1 MTIGHFSIDLN
12 LGSIIIL
19 YVNDYWSLFSGG
31 FMKKFAHFIVK
42 FYKQILIVSILLLI
56 PSAIGAVST
65 KINYDI
71 LTYLP
76 SDLDSMI
83 GEQYLEK
90 DFNLA
95 SSAMITVENMPTS
108 NLLDL
113 KERISEVDGV
123 SEVFWL
129 SDVLDVSVAYDVL
142 PDDIYN
148 FMFNSDKDATMM
160 IVRFNDTAASTS
172 TMNAIAKIKVICAG
186 EAYIGGMSIIL
197 QDTKALVDEEL
208 PIYILIAVAACIV
221 VLWLGLKSN
230 ILPFLFMV
238 GLIFPIVYNFGTNI
252 IFGQISYITE
262 ALATVL
268 QLGVT
273 MDYSIFLVN
282 RWREERKLVDND
294 FDAMENA
301 IVNTGVSI
309 SASSLTTVAGFLA
322 LCFMRLTLGKDIGL
336 VMAKGVVLG
345 VLSTI
350 TILPSLILMFRNKI
364 WKWEHKPL
372 IPKLEKTSYFVT
384 KHYKGVMVTFVLVFA
399 IFALAYPK
407 VEQYYTLTDSLPSD
421 MTGKIGNSKLKE
433 DFNMNS
439 SYFIIINDSLKD
451 EDIKQMCKEIEGLDH
466 ITSCLAV
473 EKFVGGAIP
482 SSILPDVLTDT
493 FVANGHEMIM
503 VNSNLNAGTD
513 EINEQIETLTS
524 IVKNYDSSAVVTG
537 EAPMTKDLIEIANV
551 DFNNVN
557 WISIAFVFVIIL
569 ISFKSLSLPI
579 LLVAAIEAAI
589 IMNMATAY
597 FTGTT
602 LPFIASI
609 VIGTIQLGATVD
621 YAILMTTR
629 FKEELNNGHDKF
641 ETAKISVYN
650 SSQSILTSGLTFFGA
665 TVGVSLISKME
676 LLQSI
681 CLLIARGALY
691 SMVVI
696 IFVLPC
702 FLIIFEGIISHTT
715 LGWPKKEKINE

>member
-1 MTIGHFSIDLN
+1 
-12 LGSIIIL
+12 
-19 YVNDYWSLFSGG
+19 
-31 FMKKFAHFIVK
+31 MKKFAHFVVK
-42 FYKQILIVSILLLI
+42 FRKLILVLSILLLI

-76 SDLDSMI
+76 SELDSMV

-95 SSAMITVENMPTS
+95 SSAMVTVENMPTAQ
-108 NLLDL
+108 LLDL
-113 KERISEVDGV
+113 KERIAEVDGV
-123 SEVFWL
+123 SEAFWL
-129 SDVLDVSVAYDVL
+129 SDVLDVTVSKDML
-142 PDDIYN
+142 PDEIYD

-160 IVRFNDTAASTS
+160 IVRFSDTAASQS
-172 TMNAIAKIKVICAG
+172 TMNAIAKIKKICSE

-197 QDTKALVDEEL
+197 QDTKALVDQEL
-208 PIYILIAVAACIV
+208 PIYILIAVGACIV

-230 ILPFLFMV
+230 ILPFIFMV
-238 GLIFPIVYNFGTNI
+238 GLVFPILYNFGTNI

-282 RWREERKLVDND
+282 RWREERKQVDND

-350 TILPSLILMFRNKI
+350 TVLPALILVFRNKI

-372 IPKLEKTSYFVT
+372 IPKLKRASEFVT
-384 KHYKGVMVTFVLVFA
+384 KHYKTIPVVFLCVLA
-399 IFALAYPK
+399 IFGLAYPR
-407 VEQYYTLTDSLPSD
+407 VEQYYTLTDSLPD
-421 MTGKIGNSKLKE
+421 TMTGIVGNEKLKE
-433 DFNMNS
+433 DFNMTS
-439 SYFIIINDSLKD
+439 SYFVIVKDDLLD
-451 EDIKQMCKEIEGLDH
+451 EDVKQMCKEIQKLDN
-466 ITSCLAV
+466 ITSCLSV
-473 EKFVGGAIP
+473 EEFVGAAIP
-482 SSILPDVLTDT
+482 SSVMPEMVNDT
-493 FVANGHEMIM
+493 FISNGHELIM
-503 VNSNLNAGTD
+503 VNSSLKAGTD
-513 EINEQIETLTS
+513 EINDQIDQLTQ
-524 IVKNYDSSAVVTG
+524 IVKSYDSTGVVTG

-551 DFNNVN
+551 DFNMVN
-557 WISIAFVFVIIL
+557 WISILFVFVIIA
-569 ISFKSLSLPI
+569 ISFKSIFLPI
-579 LLVAAIEAAI
+579 LLVASIESAI
-589 IMNMATAY
+589 IINMAIPY

-629 FKEELNNGHDKF
+629 FKEELANGNNKF
-641 ETAKISVYN
+641 EAAKIAVYQC
-650 SSQSILTSGLTFFGA
+650 SQSILTSGLTFFGA
-665 TVGVSLISKME
+665 TVGVSLISQME

-681 CLLIARGALY
+681 CLLIARGAII
-691 SMVVI
+691 SMIVI

-702 FLIIFEGIISHTT
+702 FLILFESLIRHTT
-715 LGWPKKEKINE
+715 LGWPKPQKEGE

>member
-1 MTIGHFSIDLN
+1 
-12 LGSIIIL
+12 
-19 YVNDYWSLFSGG
+19 
-31 FMKKFAHFIVK
+31 MKKFAHFVVK
-42 FYKQILIVSILLLI
+42 FHKMILILSIVLLI

-76 SDLDSMI
+76 SELDSMV

-95 SSAMITVENMPTS
+95 SSAMVTVENMPTAQ
-108 NLLDL
+108 LLDL
-113 KERISEVDGV
+113 KERISNVEGV
-123 SEVFWL
+123 SEAFWL
-129 SDVLDVSVAYDVL
+129 SDVLDVTVSKNML
-142 PDDIYN
+142 PDEIYN
-148 FMFNSDKDATMM
+148 FMFSSEKNATMI
-160 IVRFNDTAASTS
+160 IVRFSDTAASQS
-172 TMNAIAKIKVICAG
+172 TMNAIAKIKKICAN

-208 PIYILIAVAACIV
+208 PIYIVIAVAACIV

-230 ILPFLFMV
+230 ILPFLFMI
-238 GLIFPIVYNFGTNI
+238 GLVFPILYNFGSNI

-350 TILPSLILMFRNKI
+350 TILPALILVFRDKI

-372 IPKLEKTSYFVT
+372 IPKLKGASEFVT
-384 KHYKGVMVTFVLVFA
+384 KHHKAVPIVFLCILA
-399 IFALAYPK
+399 IFGLAYPK
-407 VEQYYTLTDSLPSD
+407 VEQYYTLTDSLPD
-421 MTGKIGNSKLKE
+421 TMTGKIGNEKLKE
-433 DFNMNS
+433 DFNMTS
-439 SYFIIINDSLKD
+439 SYFVIIQDDLLD
-451 EDIKQMCKEIEGLDH
+451 DDVKQMSKEIESLDN
-466 ITSCLAV
+466 ITSCLSV
-473 EKFVGGAIP
+473 EQFVGAAIP
-482 SSILPDVLTDT
+482 STILPEMVNDT
-493 FVANGHEMIM
+493 FISNGHELIM
-503 VNSNLNAGTD
+503 VNSKLKAGTD
-513 EINEQIETLTS
+513 EINEQIEELTQ
-524 IVKNYDSSAVVTG
+524 IVHKYDSTGVVTG

-557 WISIAFVFVIIL
+557 WISILFVFAIIA
-569 ISFKSLSLPI
+569 ISFKSLFLPV
-579 LLVAAIEAAI
+579 LLVAAIESAI
-589 IMNMATAY
+589 VINMAIPY

-629 FKEELNNGHDKF
+629 FKEELENGNDKI
-641 ETAKISVYN
+641 EAAKISVYQC
-650 SSQSILTSGLTFFGA
+650 SQSILTSGLTFFGA
-665 TVGVSLISKME
+665 TVGVSLISQME

-681 CLLIARGALY
+681 CLLIARGAII
-691 SMVVI
+691 SMIVI

-702 FLIIFEGIISHTT
+702 FLILFEPLIRHTT
-715 LGWPKKEKINE
+715 IGWPKPQTQKEGE

>member
-1 MTIGHFSIDLN
+1 
-12 LGSIIIL
+12 
-19 YVNDYWSLFSGG
+19 
-31 FMKKFAHFIVK
+31 MKKFAHFVVK
-42 FYKQILIVSILLLI
+42 FHKMILILSVILLI
-56 PSAIGAVST
+56 PSAIGAVAT
-65 KINYDI
+65 RINYDI

-76 SDLDSMI
+76 SELDSMV

-95 SSAMITVENMPTS
+95 SSAMVTVENMPTAQ
-108 NLLDL
+108 LLDL
-113 KERISEVDGV
+113 KERISNVDGV
-123 SEVFWL
+123 SEAFWL
-129 SDVLDVSVAYDVL
+129 SDVLDVTVSNTML
-142 PDDIYN
+142 PDEIYN
-148 FMFNSDKDATMM
+148 FMFSSDKDATMM
-160 IVRFNDTAASTS
+160 IVRFSDTAASES
-172 TMNAIAKIKVICAG
+172 TMNAIAKIKKICAN

-197 QDTKALVDEEL
+197 QDTKALVDQEL
-208 PIYILIAVAACIV
+208 PIYIVIAVAACIV

-230 ILPFLFMV
+230 ILPFLFMI
-238 GLIFPIVYNFGTNI
+238 GLVFPILYNFGSNI

-350 TILPSLILMFRNKI
+350 TVLPALILVFRDKI

-372 IPKLEKTSYFVT
+372 IPKLKGASEFVT
-384 KHYKGVMVTFVLVFA
+384 KHHKAVPIVFLCILA
-399 IFALAYPK
+399 IFGLAYPK
-407 VEQYYTLTDSLPSD
+407 VEQYYTLTDSLPD
-421 MTGKIGNSKLKE
+421 TMTGKIGNEKLKE
-433 DFNMNS
+433 DFNMTS
-439 SYFIIINDSLKD
+439 SYFVIVRDDLLD
-451 EDIKQMCKEIEGLDH
+451 DDVKQMSKEIENLDN
-466 ITSCLAV
+466 ITSCLSV
-473 EKFVGGAIP
+473 EQFVGAAIP
-482 SSILPDVLTDT
+482 STILPEMVNDT
-493 FVANGHEMIM
+493 FISNGHELIM
-503 VNSNLNAGTD
+503 VNSKLKAGTD
-513 EINEQIETLTS
+513 EINAQIEELTQ
-524 IVKNYDSSAVVTG
+524 IVQKYDSTGVVTG

-557 WISIAFVFVIIL
+557 WISILFVFAIIA
-569 ISFKSLSLPI
+569 ISFKSLFLPV
-579 LLVAAIEAAI
+579 LLVAAIESAI
-589 IMNMATAY
+589 VINMAIPY

-629 FKEELNNGHDKF
+629 FKEELENGNNKI
-641 ETAKISVYN
+641 EAAKIAVYQC
-650 SSQSILTSGLTFFGA
+650 SQSILTSGLTFFGA
-665 TVGVSLISKME
+665 TVGVSLISQME

-681 CLLIARGALY
+681 CLLIARGAII
-691 SMVVI
+691 SMIVI

-702 FLIIFEGIISHTT
+702 FLILFESLIRHTT
-715 LGWPKKEKINE
+715 IGWPKPHKEGE

>member
-1 MTIGHFSIDLN
+1 
-12 LGSIIIL
+12 
-19 YVNDYWSLFSGG
+19 
-31 FMKKFAHFIVK
+31 MKKFAHFVVK
-42 FYKQILIVSILLLI
+42 FHKMILILSIILLI

-76 SDLDSMI
+76 SELDSMV

-95 SSAMITVENMPTS
+95 SSAMVTVENMPTAQ
-108 NLLDL
+108 LLDL
-113 KERISEVDGV
+113 KERISNVEGV
-123 SEVFWL
+123 SEAFWL
-129 SDVLDVSVAYDVL
+129 SDVLDVTVSKNML
-142 PDDIYN
+142 PDEIYN
-148 FMFNSDKDATMM
+148 FMFSSEKNATMM
-160 IVRFNDTAASTS
+160 IVRFSDTAASQS
-172 TMNAIAKIKVICAG
+172 TMNAIAKIKKICAN

-208 PIYILIAVAACIV
+208 PIYIVIAVAACIV

-230 ILPFLFMV
+230 ILPFLFMI
-238 GLIFPIVYNFGTNI
+238 GLVFPILYNFGSNI

-350 TILPSLILMFRNKI
+350 TILPALILVFRDKI

-372 IPKLEKTSYFVT
+372 IPKLKGASNFVT
-384 KHYKGVMVTFVLVFA
+384 KHHKAVPIVFLCILA
-399 IFALAYPK
+399 IFGLAYPK
-407 VEQYYTLTDSLPSD
+407 VEQYYTLTDSLPD
-421 MTGKIGNSKLKE
+421 TMTGKIGNEKLKE
-433 DFNMNS
+433 DFNMTS
-439 SYFIIINDSLKD
+439 SYFVIVQDDLLD
-451 EDIKQMCKEIEGLDH
+451 DDVKQMSKEIESLDN
-466 ITSCLAV
+466 ITSCLSV
-473 EKFVGGAIP
+473 EQFVGAAIP
-482 SSILPDVLTDT
+482 STILPEMVNDT
-493 FVANGHEMIM
+493 FISNGHELIM
-503 VNSNLNAGTD
+503 VNSKLKAGTD
-513 EINEQIETLTS
+513 EINEQIEELTQ
-524 IVKNYDSSAVVTG
+524 IVHKYDSTGVVTG

-557 WISIAFVFVIIL
+557 WISILFVFAIIA
-569 ISFKSLSLPI
+569 ISFKSLFLPV
-579 LLVAAIEAAI
+579 LLVAAIESAI
-589 IMNMATAY
+589 VINMAIPY

-629 FKEELNNGHDKF
+629 FKEELENGNNKIDA
-641 ETAKISVYN
+641 AKISVYQC
-650 SSQSILTSGLTFFGA
+650 SQSILTSGLTFFGA
-665 TVGVSLISKME
+665 TVGVSLISQME

-681 CLLIARGALY
+681 CLLIARGAII
-691 SMVVI
+691 SMIVI

-702 FLIIFEGIISHTT
+702 FLILFEPLIRHTT
-715 LGWPKKEKINE
+715 IGWPKPQKEGE

>member
-1 MTIGHFSIDLN
+1 
-12 LGSIIIL
+12 
-19 YVNDYWSLFSGG
+19 
-31 FMKKFAHFIVK
+31 MKKFAHFVVK
-42 FYKQILIVSILLLI
+42 FRKLILICSILLLI

-65 KINYDI
+65 RINYDI

-76 SDLDSMI
+76 SELDSMV

-95 SSAMITVENMPTS
+95 SSAMVTVENMPTAQ
-108 NLLDL
+108 LLDL
-113 KERISEVDGV
+113 KERIAEVDGV
-123 SEVFWL
+123 SEAFWL
-129 SDVLDVSVAYDVL
+129 SDVLDVTVSKDML
-142 PDDIYN
+142 PDEIYN

-160 IVRFNDTAASTS
+160 IVRFSDTAASQS
-172 TMNAIAKIKVICAG
+172 TMNAIAKIKKICSE

-197 QDTKALVDEEL
+197 QDTKALVDQEL
-208 PIYILIAVAACIV
+208 PIYILIAVGACIV

-230 ILPFLFMV
+230 ILPFLFMI
-238 GLIFPIVYNFGTNI
+238 GLVFPILYNFGTNI

-350 TILPSLILMFRNKI
+350 TILPALILVFRNKI

-372 IPKLEKTSYFVT
+372 IPKLRRASEFVT
-384 KHYKGVMVTFVLVFA
+384 KHYKAIPVVFLCVLA
-399 IFALAYPK
+399 IFGLAYPR
-407 VEQYYTLTDSLPSD
+407 VEQYYTLTDSLPD
-421 MTGKIGNSKLKE
+421 TMTGIVGNEKLKE
-433 DFNMNS
+433 DFNMTS
-439 SYFIIINDSLKD
+439 SYFVIVKDDLLD
-451 EDIKQMCKEIEGLDH
+451 EDVKQMSKEIQSLDN
-466 ITSCLAV
+466 ITSCLSV
-473 EKFVGGAIP
+473 EEFVGASIP
-482 SSILPDVLTDT
+482 SSVLPEMVNDT
-493 FVANGHEMIM
+493 FISNGHELIM
-503 VNSNLNAGTD
+503 VNSSLKAGTD
-513 EINEQIETLTS
+513 EINDQIDQLTQ
-524 IVKNYDSSAVVTG
+524 IVKKYDSTGVVTG

-551 DFNNVN
+551 DFNMVN
-557 WISIAFVFVIIL
+557 WISILFVFVIIA
-569 ISFKSLSLPI
+569 ISFKSIFLPI
-579 LLVAAIEAAI
+579 LLVASIESAI
-589 IMNMATAY
+589 IINMAIPY

-629 FKEELNNGHDKF
+629 FKEELANGNNKF
-641 ETAKISVYN
+641 EAAKIAVYQC
-650 SSQSILTSGLTFFGA
+650 SQSILTSGLTFFGA
-665 TVGVSLISKME
+665 TVGVSLISQME

-681 CLLIARGALY
+681 CLLIARGAII
-691 SMVVI
+691 SMIVI

-702 FLIIFEGIISHTT
+702 FLILFESLIRHTT
-715 LGWPKKEKINE
+715 LGWPKPQKEGE

>member
-1 MTIGHFSIDLN
+1 
-12 LGSIIIL
+12 
-19 YVNDYWSLFSGG
+19 
-31 FMKKFAHFIVK
+31 MKKFAHFVVK
-42 FYKQILIVSILLLI
+42 FRKLILICSILLLI

-76 SDLDSMI
+76 SELDSMV

-95 SSAMITVENMPTS
+95 SSAMVTVENMPTAQ
-108 NLLDL
+108 LLDL
-113 KERISEVDGV
+113 KERIAEVDGV
-123 SEVFWL
+123 SEAFWL
-129 SDVLDVSVAYDVL
+129 SDVLDVTVSKDML
-142 PDDIYN
+142 PDEIYN

-160 IVRFNDTAASTS
+160 IVRFSDTAASQS
-172 TMNAIAKIKVICAG
+172 TMNAIAKIKKICSE

-197 QDTKALVDEEL
+197 QDTKALVDQEL
-208 PIYILIAVAACIV
+208 PIYILIAVGACIV

-230 ILPFLFMV
+230 ILPFLFMI
-238 GLIFPIVYNFGTNI
+238 GLVFPILYNFGTNI

-350 TILPSLILMFRNKI
+350 TILPALILVFRNKI

-372 IPKLEKTSYFVT
+372 IPKLRRASEFVT
-384 KHYKGVMVTFVLVFA
+384 KHYKAIPVVFLCVLA
-399 IFALAYPK
+399 IFGLAYPR
-407 VEQYYTLTDSLPSD
+407 VEQYYTLTDSLPD
-421 MTGKIGNSKLKE
+421 TMTGIVGNEKLKE
-433 DFNMNS
+433 DFNMTS
-439 SYFIIINDSLKD
+439 SYFVIVKDDLLD
-451 EDIKQMCKEIEGLDH
+451 EDVKQMSKEIQSLDN
-466 ITSCLAV
+466 ITSCLSV
-473 EKFVGGAIP
+473 EEFVGASIP
-482 SSILPDVLTDT
+482 SSVLPEMVNNT
-493 FVANGHEMIM
+493 FISNGHELIM
-503 VNSNLNAGTD
+503 VNSSLKAGTD
-513 EINEQIETLTS
+513 EINDQIDQLTQ
-524 IVKNYDSSAVVTG
+524 IVKKYDSTGVVTG

-551 DFNNVN
+551 DFNMVN
-557 WISIAFVFVIIL
+557 WISILFVFVIIA
-569 ISFKSLSLPI
+569 ISFKSIFLPI
-579 LLVAAIEAAI
+579 LLVASIESAI
-589 IMNMATAY
+589 IINMAIPY

-629 FKEELNNGHDKF
+629 FKEELANGNNKF
-641 ETAKISVYN
+641 EAAKIAVYQC
-650 SSQSILTSGLTFFGA
+650 SQSILTSGLTFFGA
-665 TVGVSLISKME
+665 TVGVSLISQME

-681 CLLIARGALY
+681 CLLIARGAII
-691 SMVVI
+691 SMIVI

-702 FLIIFEGIISHTT
+702 FLILFESLIRHTT
-715 LGWPKKEKINE
+715 LGWPKPQKEGE

>member
-1 MTIGHFSIDLN
+1 
-12 LGSIIIL
+12 
-19 YVNDYWSLFSGG
+19 
-31 FMKKFAHFIVK
+31 MKKFAHFIVK
-42 FYKQILIVSILLLI
+42 FYKQILIISVILLI

-65 KINYDI
+65 RINYDI

-76 SDLDSMI
+76 SDLDSMV
-83 GEQYLEK
+83 GEQYLEN

-113 KERISEVDGV
+113 KERISNVEGV

-129 SDVLDVSVAYDVL
+129 SDVLDVTISKDML
-142 PDDIYN
+142 PDEIYD
-148 FMFNSDKDATMM
+148 FMFNKDLDATMM
-160 IVRFNDTAASTS
+160 IVRFNDTAASQS
-172 TMNAIAKIKVICAG
+172 TMNAIAKIKKICAN

-208 PIYILIAVAACIV
+208 PIYIIIAVLACIV

-230 ILPFLFMV
+230 ILPFLFMI

-350 TILPSLILMFRNKI
+350 TILPALILTFKDKI

-372 IPKLEKTSYFVT
+372 IPKLEKVSYFVT
-384 KHYKGVMVTFVLVFA
+384 NNYKKVMCVFFVVFA
-399 IFALAYPK
+399 LFALAYPK
-407 VEQYYTLTDSLPSD
+407 VEQYYTLTDSLPDD
-421 MTGKIGNSKLKE
+421 MTGIVGNEKLKE
-433 DFNMNS
+433 DFNMTS
-439 SYFIIINDSLKD
+439 SYFVIIKDNLKD
-451 EDIKQMCKEIEGLDH
+451 EDVKKMTKEIESLDN
-466 ITSCLAV
+466 ITSCLAI
-473 EKFVGGAIP
+473 EKFIGGAIP

-493 FVANGHEMIM
+493 FVSNGHEMIM
-503 VNSNLNAGTD
+503 INSKLKAGTD
-513 EINEQIETLTS
+513 EINEQIEDLNA
-524 IVKNYDSSAVVTG
+524 IVKKYDSSAVVTG
-537 EAPMTKDLIEIANV
+537 EAPMTKDLIEIADV

-557 WISIAFVFVIIL
+557 WISIGFVFLIIA
-569 ISFKSLSLPI
+569 ISFKSISLPI

-629 FKEELNNGHDKF
+629 FKEEMENGHN
-641 ETAKISVYN
+641 KIEAAQIAVYN
-650 SSQSILTSGLTFFGA
+650 CSQSILTSGLTFFGA

-702 FLIIFEGIISHTT
+702 FLIIFNNIIGHTT
-715 LGWPKKEKINE
+715 KGWPKSLKEGA

>member
-1 MTIGHFSIDLN
+1 
-12 LGSIIIL
+12 
-19 YVNDYWSLFSGG
+19 
-31 FMKKFAHFIVK
+31 MKRFAHFIVK

-76 SDLDSMI
+76 SDLDSMV

-95 SSAMITVENMPTS
+95 SSAMITVENMPTA

-113 KERISEVDGV
+113 KERISNVEGV

-129 SDVLDVSVAYDVL
+129 SDVLDVTISKDIL

-160 IVRFNDTAASTS
+160 IVRFNDTAASEP
-172 TMNAIAKIKVICAG
+172 TMNAIAKIKKICAN

-197 QDTKALVDEEL
+197 QDTKALVDQEL
-208 PIYILIAVAACIV
+208 PIYIVIAVAACIV

-238 GLIFPIVYNFGTNI
+238 GLIFPILYNFGTNI

-350 TILPSLILMFRNKI
+350 TILPALILAFKDKI

-384 KHYKGVMVTFVLVFA
+384 KHYKSVMVVFFVVFA
-399 IFALAYPK
+399 LFALAYPK
-407 VEQYYTLTDSLPSD
+407 VEQYYTLTDSLPAD
-421 MTGKIGNSKLKE
+421 MTGKVGNDKLKE
-433 DFNMNS
+433 DFNMTS
-439 SYFIIINDSLKD
+439 SYFVIIKDGLKD
-451 EDIKQMCKEIEGLDH
+451 EDIKQMVKEIEGLDN
-466 ITSCLAV
+466 ITSCLAI
-473 EKFVGGAIP
+473 EKFIGGAIP

-503 VNSNLNAGTD
+503 VNSKLKAGTD
-513 EINEQIETLTS
+513 EINAQIEELNT
-524 IVKNYDSSAVVTG
+524 IVKKYDSTGVVTG

-569 ISFKSLSLPI
+569 ISFKSISLPI
-579 LLVAAIEAAI
+579 LLVAAIESAI
-589 IMNMATAY
+589 IMNMGTAY

-629 FKEELNNGHDKF
+629 FKEEIANGHDKK
-641 ETAKISVYN
+641 EAAQIAVYN
-650 SSQSILTSGLTFFGA
+650 CSQSILTSGLTFFGA

-715 LGWPKKEKINE
+715 IGWPKTKKENA

>member
-1 MTIGHFSIDLN
+1 
-12 LGSIIIL
+12 
-19 YVNDYWSLFSGG
+19 
-31 FMKKFAHFIVK
+31 MKKFAHFVVK
-42 FYKQILIVSILLLI
+42 FHKMILILSVILLI
-56 PSAIGAVST
+56 PSAIGAVAT
-65 KINYDI
+65 RINYDI

-76 SDLDSMI
+76 SELDSMV

-95 SSAMITVENMPTS
+95 SSAMVTVENMPTAQ
-108 NLLDL
+108 LLDL
-113 KERISEVDGV
+113 KERISNVEGV
-123 SEVFWL
+123 SEAFWL
-129 SDVLDVSVAYDVL
+129 SDVLDVTVSNTML
-142 PDDIYN
+142 PDEIYN
-148 FMFNSDKDATMM
+148 FMFSSDKDATMM
-160 IVRFNDTAASTS
+160 IVRFSDTAASES
-172 TMNAIAKIKVICAG
+172 TMNAIAKIKKICAN

-197 QDTKALVDEEL
+197 QDTKALVDQEL
-208 PIYILIAVAACIV
+208 PIYIVIAVAACIV

-230 ILPFLFMV
+230 ILPFLFMI
-238 GLIFPIVYNFGTNI
+238 GLVFPILYNFGSNI

-350 TILPSLILMFRNKI
+350 TVLPALILVFRDKI

-372 IPKLEKTSYFVT
+372 IPKLKGASEFVT
-384 KHYKGVMVTFVLVFA
+384 KHHKAVPIVFLCILA
-399 IFALAYPK
+399 IFGLAYPK
-407 VEQYYTLTDSLPSD
+407 VEQYYTLTDSLPD
-421 MTGKIGNSKLKE
+421 TMTGKIGNEKLKE
-433 DFNMNS
+433 DFNMTS
-439 SYFIIINDSLKD
+439 SYFVIVRDDLLD
-451 EDIKQMCKEIEGLDH
+451 DDVKQMSKEIENLDN
-466 ITSCLAV
+466 ITSCLSV
-473 EKFVGGAIP
+473 EQFVGAAIP
-482 SSILPDVLTDT
+482 STILPEMVNDT
-493 FVANGHEMIM
+493 FISNGHELIM
-503 VNSNLNAGTD
+503 VNSKLKAGTD
-513 EINEQIETLTS
+513 EINAQIEELTQ
-524 IVKNYDSSAVVTG
+524 IVHKYDSTGVVTG

-557 WISIAFVFVIIL
+557 WISILFVFAIIA
-569 ISFKSLSLPI
+569 ISFKSLFLPV
-579 LLVAAIEAAI
+579 LLVAAIESAI
-589 IMNMATAY
+589 VINMAIPY

-629 FKEELNNGHDKF
+629 FKEELENGNNKI
-641 ETAKISVYN
+641 EAAKIAVYQC
-650 SSQSILTSGLTFFGA
+650 SQSILTSGLTFFGA
-665 TVGVSLISKME
+665 TVGVSLISQME

-681 CLLIARGALY
+681 CLLIARGAII
-691 SMVVI
+691 SMIVI

-702 FLIIFEGIISHTT
+702 FLILFESLIRHTT
-715 LGWPKKEKINE
+715 IGWPKPHKEGE

>member
-1 MTIGHFSIDLN
+1 
-12 LGSIIIL
+12 
-19 YVNDYWSLFSGG
+19 
-31 FMKKFAHFIVK
+31 MKKFAHFVVK
-42 FYKQILIVSILLLI
+42 FRKLILILSILLLI

-76 SDLDSMI
+76 SELDSMV

-95 SSAMITVENMPTS
+95 SSAMVTVENMPTAQ
-108 NLLDL
+108 LLDL
-113 KERISEVDGV
+113 KERIAEVDGV
-123 SEVFWL
+123 SEAFWL
-129 SDVLDVSVAYDVL
+129 SDVLDVTVSKDML
-142 PDDIYN
+142 PDEIYN

-160 IVRFNDTAASTS
+160 IVRFSDTAASQS
-172 TMNAIAKIKVICAG
+172 TMNAIAKIKKICNE

-197 QDTKALVDEEL
+197 QDTKALVDQEL
-208 PIYILIAVAACIV
+208 PIYILIAVGACIV

-230 ILPFLFMV
+230 ILPFLFMI
-238 GLIFPIVYNFGTNI
+238 GLVFPILYNFGTNI

-350 TILPSLILMFRNKI
+350 TILPALILVFRNKI

-372 IPKLEKTSYFVT
+372 IPKLKRTSEFVT
-384 KHYKGVMVTFVLVFA
+384 KHYKAIPVVFLCVLA
-399 IFALAYPK
+399 IFGLAYPR
-407 VEQYYTLTDSLPSD
+407 VEQYYTLTDSLPD
-421 MTGKIGNSKLKE
+421 TMTGIVGNEKLKE
-433 DFNMNS
+433 DFNMTS
-439 SYFIIINDSLKD
+439 SYFVIVKDDLLD
-451 EDIKQMCKEIEGLDH
+451 EDVKQMSKEIQSLDN
-466 ITSCLAV
+466 ITSCLSV
-473 EKFVGGAIP
+473 EQFVGASIP
-482 SSILPDVLTDT
+482 SSVLPEMVNDT
-493 FVANGHEMIM
+493 FISNGHELIM
-503 VNSNLNAGTD
+503 VNSSLKAGTD
-513 EINEQIETLTS
+513 EINEQIDQLS
-524 IVKNYDSSAVVTG
+524 QIVKKYDSTGVVTG

-551 DFNNVN
+551 DFNMVN
-557 WISIAFVFVIIL
+557 WISILFVFVIIA
-569 ISFKSLSLPI
+569 ISFKSIFLPI
-579 LLVAAIEAAI
+579 LLVASIESAI
-589 IMNMATAY
+589 IINMAIPY

-629 FKEELNNGHDKF
+629 FKEELANGNNKF
-641 ETAKISVYN
+641 EAAKIAVYQC
-650 SSQSILTSGLTFFGA
+650 SQSILTSGLTFFGA
-665 TVGVSLISKME
+665 TVGVSLISQME

-681 CLLIARGALY
+681 CLLIARGAII
-691 SMVVI
+691 SMIVI

-702 FLIIFEGIISHTT
+702 FLILFESLIRHTT
-715 LGWPKKEKINE
+715 FGWPKPQKEGE

>member
-1 MTIGHFSIDLN
+1 
-12 LGSIIIL
+12 
-19 YVNDYWSLFSGG
+19 
-31 FMKKFAHFIVK
+31 MKKFAHFVVK
-42 FYKQILIVSILLLI
+42 FHKMILILSVILLI
-56 PSAIGAVST
+56 PSAIGAVAT
-65 KINYDI
+65 RINYDI

-76 SDLDSMI
+76 SELDSMV

-95 SSAMITVENMPTS
+95 SSAMVTVENMPTAQ
-108 NLLDL
+108 LLDL
-113 KERISEVDGV
+113 KERISNVEGV
-123 SEVFWL
+123 SEAFWL
-129 SDVLDVSVAYDVL
+129 SDVLDVTVSNTML
-142 PDDIYN
+142 PDEIYN
-148 FMFNSDKDATMM
+148 FMFSSDKDATMM
-160 IVRFNDTAASTS
+160 IVRFSDTAASES
-172 TMNAIAKIKVICAG
+172 TMNAIAKIKKICAN

-197 QDTKALVDEEL
+197 QDTKALVDQEL
-208 PIYILIAVAACIV
+208 PIYIVIAVAACIV

-230 ILPFLFMV
+230 ILPFLFMI
-238 GLIFPIVYNFGTNI
+238 GLVFPILYNFGSNI

-350 TILPSLILMFRNKI
+350 TVLPALILVFRDKI

-372 IPKLEKTSYFVT
+372 IPKLKGASEFVT
-384 KHYKGVMVTFVLVFA
+384 KHHKAVPIVFLCILA
-399 IFALAYPK
+399 IFGLAYPK
-407 VEQYYTLTDSLPSD
+407 VEQYYTLTDSLPD
-421 MTGKIGNSKLKE
+421 TMTGKIGNEKLKE
-433 DFNMNS
+433 DFNMTS
-439 SYFIIINDSLKD
+439 SYFVIVRDDLLD
-451 EDIKQMCKEIEGLDH
+451 DDVKQMSKEIENLDN
-466 ITSCLAV
+466 ITSCLSV
-473 EKFVGGAIP
+473 EQFVGASIP
-482 SSILPDVLTDT
+482 STILPEMVNDT
-493 FVANGHEMIM
+493 FISNGHELIM
-503 VNSNLNAGTD
+503 VNSKLKAGTD
-513 EINEQIETLTS
+513 EINAQIEELTQ
-524 IVKNYDSSAVVTG
+524 IVQKYDSTGVVTG

-557 WISIAFVFVIIL
+557 WISILFVFAIIA
-569 ISFKSLSLPI
+569 ISFKSLFLPV
-579 LLVAAIEAAI
+579 LLVAAIESAI
-589 IMNMATAY
+589 VINMAIPY

-629 FKEELNNGHDKF
+629 FKEELENGNNKI
-641 ETAKISVYN
+641 EAAKIAVYQC
-650 SSQSILTSGLTFFGA
+650 SQSILTSGLTFFGA
-665 TVGVSLISKME
+665 TVGVSLISQME

-681 CLLIARGALY
+681 CLLIARGAII
-691 SMVVI
+691 SMIVI

-702 FLIIFEGIISHTT
+702 FLILFESLIRHTT
-715 LGWPKKEKINE
+715 IGWPKPHKEGE

>member
-1 MTIGHFSIDLN
+1 
-12 LGSIIIL
+12 
-19 YVNDYWSLFSGG
+19 
-31 FMKKFAHFIVK
+31 MKKFAHFVVK
-42 FYKQILIVSILLLI
+42 FRKLILICSILLLI

-76 SDLDSMI
+76 SELDSMV

-95 SSAMITVENMPTS
+95 SSAMVTVENMPTAQ
-108 NLLDL
+108 LLDL
-113 KERISEVDGV
+113 KERIAEVDGV
-123 SEVFWL
+123 SEAFWL
-129 SDVLDVSVAYDVL
+129 SDVLDVTVSKDML
-142 PDDIYN
+142 PDEIYN

-160 IVRFNDTAASTS
+160 IVRFSDTAASQS
-172 TMNAIAKIKVICAG
+172 TMNAIAKIKKICSE

-197 QDTKALVDEEL
+197 QDTKALVDQEL
-208 PIYILIAVAACIV
+208 PIYILIAVGACIV

-230 ILPFLFMV
+230 ILPFLFMI
-238 GLIFPIVYNFGTNI
+238 GLVFPILYNFGTNI

-350 TILPSLILMFRNKI
+350 TILPALILVFRNKI

-372 IPKLEKTSYFVT
+372 IPKLRRASEFVT
-384 KHYKGVMVTFVLVFA
+384 KHYKAIPVVFLCVLA
-399 IFALAYPK
+399 IFGLAYPR
-407 VEQYYTLTDSLPSD
+407 VEQYYTLTDSLPD
-421 MTGKIGNSKLKE
+421 TMTGIVGNEKLKE
-433 DFNMNS
+433 DFNMTS
-439 SYFIIINDSLKD
+439 SYFVIVKD
-451 EDIKQMCKEIEGLDH
+451 DLLDGDVKQMSKEIQSLDN
-466 ITSCLAV
+466 ITSCLSV
-473 EKFVGGAIP
+473 EEFVGASIP
-482 SSILPDVLTDT
+482 SSVLPEMVNDT
-493 FVANGHEMIM
+493 FISNGHELIM
-503 VNSNLNAGTD
+503 VNSSLKAGTD
-513 EINEQIETLTS
+513 EINDQIDQLTQ
-524 IVKNYDSSAVVTG
+524 IVKKYDSTGVVTG

-551 DFNNVN
+551 DFNMVN
-557 WISIAFVFVIIL
+557 WISILFVFVIIA
-569 ISFKSLSLPI
+569 ISFKSIFLPI
-579 LLVAAIEAAI
+579 LLVASIESAI
-589 IMNMATAY
+589 IINMAIPY

-629 FKEELNNGHDKF
+629 FKEELANGNNKF
-641 ETAKISVYN
+641 EAAKIAVYQC
-650 SSQSILTSGLTFFGA
+650 SQSILTSGLTFFGA
-665 TVGVSLISKME
+665 TVGVSLISQME

-681 CLLIARGALY
+681 CLLIARGAII
-691 SMVVI
+691 SMIVI

-702 FLIIFEGIISHTT
+702 FLILFESLIRHTT
-715 LGWPKKEKINE
+715 LGWPKPQKEGE

>member
-1 MTIGHFSIDLN
+1 
-12 LGSIIIL
+12 
-19 YVNDYWSLFSGG
+19 
-31 FMKKFAHFIVK
+31 MKKFAHFIVK
-42 FYKQILIVSILLLI
+42 FYKQILIISIILLI

-65 KINYDI
+65 RINYDI

-76 SDLDSMI
+76 SELDSMV
-83 GEQYLEK
+83 GEQYLEN

-113 KERISEVDGV
+113 KERIGNVEGV
-123 SEVFWL
+123 RDVFWL
-129 SDVLDVSVAYDVL
+129 SDVLDVTISEDVL
-142 PDDIYN
+142 PDEIYN
-148 FMFNSDKDATMM
+148 FMFNKDLDATMM
-160 IVRFNDTAASTS
+160 IVRFNDTAASES
-172 TMNAIAKIKVICAG
+172 TMNAISKIKKICAN

-208 PIYILIAVAACIV
+208 PIYTIIAVLACIV

-230 ILPFLFMV
+230 ILPFLFMI

-294 FDAMENA
+294 FEAMENA

-336 VMAKGVVLG
+336 VMAKGVILG
-345 VLSTI
+345 VISTI
-350 TILPSLILMFRNKI
+350 TVLPALILTFKDKI

-384 KHYKGVMVTFVLVFA
+384 KNYKKIIVVFFVVFVL
-399 IFALAYPK
+399 FALAYPK
-407 VEQYYTLTDSLPSD
+407 VEQYYTLTDSLPDD
-421 MTGKIGNSKLKE
+421 MTGIVGNEKLKE
-433 DFNMNS
+433 DFNMTS
-439 SYFIIINDSLKD
+439 SYFVIIKDGLKD
-451 EDIKQMCKEIEGLDH
+451 EDVKQMTKEIEGLDN
-466 ITSCLAV
+466 ITSCLAI
-473 EKFVGGAIP
+473 EKFIGGAIP

-493 FVANGHEMIM
+493 FVANGREMIM
-503 VNSNLNAGTD
+503 INSSLKAGTD
-513 EINEQIETLTS
+513 EINAQIEELNA
-524 IVKNYDSSAVVTG
+524 IVKKYDSSAVVTG

-557 WISIAFVFVIIL
+557 WISIGFVFLIIA
-569 ISFKSLSLPI
+569 ISFKSISLPI

-629 FKEELNNGHDKF
+629 FKEELENGHNKV
-641 ETAKISVYN
+641 EAAQIAVYN
-650 SSQSILTSGLTFFGA
+650 CSQSILTSGLTFFGA

-691 SMVVI
+691 SMVII

-702 FLIIFEGIISHTT
+702 FLIIFNKVIGHTT
-715 LGWPKKEKINE
+715 KNWPKSLKENA

>member
-1 MTIGHFSIDLN
+1 
-12 LGSIIIL
+12 
-19 YVNDYWSLFSGG
+19 
-31 FMKKFAHFIVK
+31 MKKFAHFVVK
-42 FYKQILIVSILLLI
+42 FRKLVLIVSIALLI
-56 PSAIGAVST
+56 PSAIGAVAT
-65 KINYDI
+65 RINYDI

-76 SDLDSMI
+76 SELDSMV

-95 SSAMITVENMPTS
+95 SSAMVTVENMPTAQ
-108 NLLDL
+108 LLEL
-113 KERISEVDGV
+113 KDRISEVDGV
-123 SEVFWL
+123 SEAFWL
-129 SDVLDVSVAYDVL
+129 SDVLDVTVSKDIL
-142 PDDIYN
+142 PDEIYN
-148 FMFNSDKDATMM
+148 FMFNSEKDATMM
-160 IVRFNDTAASTS
+160 IVRFSDTAASQS
-172 TMNAIAKIKVICAG
+172 TMNAIAKIKTICK
-186 EAYIGGMSIIL
+186 EQAYIGGMSIIL
-197 QDTKALVDEEL
+197 QDTKALVDQEL

-230 ILPFLFMV
+230 ILPFLFMI
-238 GLIFPIVYNFGTNI
+238 GLIFPILYNFGSNI

-322 LCFMRLTLGKDIGL
+322 LCFMRLTLGRDIGL

-350 TILPSLILMFRNKI
+350 TILPALILVFRNKI

-372 IPKLEKTSYFVT
+372 IPKLKGASEFVT
-384 KHYKGVMVTFVLVFA
+384 KHHKAVPVVFLCILA
-399 IFALAYPK
+399 IFGLAYPK
-407 VEQYYTLTDSLPSD
+407 VEQYYTLTDSLPET
-421 MTGKIGNSKLKE
+421 MTGKVGNEKLKE
-433 DFNMNS
+433 DFNMTS
-439 SYFIIINDSLKD
+439 SYFVIVRDDLLDD
-451 EDIKQMCKEIEGLDH
+451 EVKQMSKEIQSLDN
-466 ITSCLAV
+466 ITSCLSV
-473 EKFVGGAIP
+473 EQFIGAAIP
-482 SSILPDVLTDT
+482 SDILPEKINET
-493 FVANGHEMIM
+493 FISNGHELIM
-503 VNSNLNAGTD
+503 VNSSLKAGTD
-513 EINEQIETLTS
+513 EINEQIDTLTQ
-524 IVKNYDSSAVVTG
+524 IVKKYDSTGVVTG

-557 WISIAFVFVIIL
+557 WISILFVFAIIA
-569 ISFKSLSLPI
+569 ISFKSLFLPI
-579 LLVAAIEAAI
+579 LLVAAIESAI
-589 IMNMATAY
+589 VINMAIPY

-629 FKEELNNGHDKF
+629 FKEELENGNNKI
-641 ETAKISVYN
+641 EAAKISVYQC
-650 SSQSILTSGLTFFGA
+650 SQSILTSGLTFFGA
-665 TVGVSLISKME
+665 TVGVSFISQME

-681 CLLIARGALY
+681 CLLIARGAII
-691 SMVVI
+691 SMIVI

-702 FLIIFEGIISHTT
+702 FLILFEPLIRHTT
-715 LGWPKKEKINE
+715 IGWPKPQKEGE

>member
-1 MTIGHFSIDLN
+1 
-12 LGSIIIL
+12 
-19 YVNDYWSLFSGG
+19 
-31 FMKKFAHFIVK
+31 MKKFAHYVVK
-42 FYKQILIVSILLLI
+42 FYKQIIIVSILLLI

-65 KINYDI
+65 RINYDI

-76 SDLDSMI
+76 SELDSMV
-83 GEQYLEK
+83 GEQYLEN

-113 KERISEVDGV
+113 KERIENVEGV
-123 SEVFWL
+123 NEVFWL
-129 SDVLDVSVAYDVL
+129 SDVLDVSVSKDIL
-142 PDDIYN
+142 PDDIYD
-148 FMFNSDKDATMM
+148 FMFNSEKDATMM
-160 IVRFNDTAASTS
+160 IVRFDDTAASKP
-172 TMNAIAKIKVICAG
+172 TMNAIAKIKTICQG

-197 QDTKALVDEEL
+197 QDTKALVDQEL

-238 GLIFPIVYNFGTNI
+238 GLVFPILYNFGTNI

-273 MDYSIFLVN
+273 LDYSIFLVN

-301 IVNTGVSI
+301 IVNTGTSI
-309 SASSLTTVAGFLA
+309 SASSLTTVAGFIA
-322 LCFMRLTLGKDIGL
+322 LCFMRLTLGRDIGL
-336 VMAKGVVLG
+336 VMAKGVILG

-350 TILPSLILMFRNKI
+350 TILPALILAFRDKI

-372 IPKLEKTSYFVT
+372 IPKLEKASYFVT
-384 KHYKGVMVTFVLVFA
+384 KKYKTVMAIFFVVFA
-399 IFALAYPK
+399 LFALAYPK
-407 VEQYYTLTDSLPSD
+407 VDQYYTLTDSLPDD
-421 MTGKIGNSKLKE
+421 MTGKVGNEKLKE

-439 SYFIIINDSLKD
+439 SYFVIVDENLKSD
-451 EDIKQMCKEIEGLDH
+451 DVKKMIKEIENLDG

-473 EKFVGGAIP
+473 EKFIGGAIP
-482 SSILPDVLTDT
+482 SSALPDVLMDT
-493 FVANGHEMIM
+493 FVSNGHELIMI
-503 VNSNLNAGTD
+503 NSTLNAGTD
-513 EINEQIETLTS
+513 EINEQIDTLNN
-524 IVKNYDSSAVVTG
+524 IVKKYDPSGVVTG

-557 WISIAFVFVIIL
+557 WISIAFVFVIIA
-569 ISFKSLSLPI
+569 ISLKSFTLPI
-579 LLVAAIEAAI
+579 LLVAAIESAI
-589 IMNMATAY
+589 IINMGTSY
-597 FTGTT
+597 FTGTS

-629 FKEELNNGHDKF
+629 FKEEMVNGHNKY
-641 ETAKISVYN
+641 EAAQIAVYN
-650 SSQSILTSGLTFFGA
+650 CSQSILTSGFTFFGA

-691 SMVVI
+691 SMLVI

-702 FLIIFEGIISHTT
+702 FLIVFEGVISHTT
-715 LGWPKKEKINE
+715 KGWPKTKKESV

>member
-1 MTIGHFSIDLN
+1 
-12 LGSIIIL
+12 
-19 YVNDYWSLFSGG
+19 
-31 FMKKFAHFIVK
+31 MKKFAHFIVK
-42 FYKQILIVSILLLI
+42 FYKQILIISVILLI

-65 KINYDI
+65 RINYDI

-76 SDLDSMI
+76 SDLDSMV
-83 GEQYLEK
+83 GEQYLEN

-113 KERISEVDGV
+113 KERISNVEGV

-129 SDVLDVSVAYDVL
+129 SDVLDVTISKDML
-142 PDDIYN
+142 PDEIYD
-148 FMFNSDKDATMM
+148 FMFNKDLDATMM
-160 IVRFNDTAASTS
+160 IVRFNDTAASQS
-172 TMNAIAKIKVICAG
+172 TMNAIAKIKKICAN

-208 PIYILIAVAACIV
+208 PIYIIIAVLACIV

-230 ILPFLFMV
+230 ILPFLFMI
-238 GLIFPIVYNFGTNI
+238 GLIFPIVYNFGSNI

-350 TILPSLILMFRNKI
+350 TILPALILTFKDKI

-372 IPKLEKTSYFVT
+372 IPKLEKVSYFVT
-384 KHYKGVMVTFVLVFA
+384 NNYKKVMCVFFVVFA
-399 IFALAYPK
+399 LFALAYPK
-407 VEQYYTLTDSLPSD
+407 VEQYYTLTDSLPDD
-421 MTGKIGNSKLKE
+421 MTGIVGNEKLKE
-433 DFNMNS
+433 DFNMTS
-439 SYFIIINDSLKD
+439 SYFVIIKDDLKD
-451 EDIKQMCKEIEGLDH
+451 EDVKKMTKEIESLDN
-466 ITSCLAV
+466 ITSCLAI
-473 EKFVGGAIP
+473 EKFIGGAIP

-493 FVANGHEMIM
+493 FVSNGHEMIM
-503 VNSNLNAGTD
+503 INSKLKAGTD
-513 EINEQIETLTS
+513 EINEQIEDLNA
-524 IVKNYDSSAVVTG
+524 IVKKYDSSAVVTG
-537 EAPMTKDLIEIANV
+537 EAPMTKDLIEIADV

-557 WISIAFVFVIIL
+557 WISIGFVFLIIA
-569 ISFKSLSLPI
+569 ISFKSISLPI

-629 FKEELNNGHDKF
+629 FKEEMENGHN
-641 ETAKISVYN
+641 KIEAAQIAVYN
-650 SSQSILTSGLTFFGA
+650 CSQSILTSGLTFFGA

-702 FLIIFEGIISHTT
+702 FLIIFNNIIGHTT
-715 LGWPKKEKINE
+715 KGWPKSLKEGA

>member
-1 MTIGHFSIDLN
+1 
-12 LGSIIIL
+12 
-19 YVNDYWSLFSGG
+19 
-31 FMKKFAHFIVK
+31 MKKFAHFVVK
-42 FYKQILIVSILLLI
+42 FRKLILICSILLLI
-56 PSAIGAVST
+56 PSAIGAVAT
-65 KINYDI
+65 RINYDI

-76 SDLDSMI
+76 SELDSMV

-95 SSAMITVENMPTS
+95 SSAMVTVENMPTAQ
-108 NLLDL
+108 LLDL
-113 KERISEVDGV
+113 KERISNVEGV
-123 SEVFWL
+123 SEAFWL
-129 SDVLDVSVAYDVL
+129 SDVLDVTVSNTML
-142 PDDIYN
+142 PDEIYN
-148 FMFNSDKDATMM
+148 FMFSSDKDATMM
-160 IVRFNDTAASTS
+160 IVRFSDTAASES
-172 TMNAIAKIKVICAG
+172 TMNAIAKIKKICAN

-197 QDTKALVDEEL
+197 QDTKALVDQEL
-208 PIYILIAVAACIV
+208 PIYIVIAVAACIV

-230 ILPFLFMV
+230 ILPFLFMI
-238 GLIFPIVYNFGTNI
+238 GLVFPILYNFGSNI

-350 TILPSLILMFRNKI
+350 TVLPALILVFRDKI

-372 IPKLEKTSYFVT
+372 IPKLKGASEFVT
-384 KHYKGVMVTFVLVFA
+384 KHHKAVPIVFLCILA
-399 IFALAYPK
+399 IFGLAYPK
-407 VEQYYTLTDSLPSD
+407 VEQYYTLTDSLPD
-421 MTGKIGNSKLKE
+421 TMTGKIGNEKLKE
-433 DFNMNS
+433 DFNMTS
-439 SYFIIINDSLKD
+439 SYFVIVRDDLLD
-451 EDIKQMCKEIEGLDH
+451 DDVKQMSKEIENLDN
-466 ITSCLAV
+466 ITSCLSV
-473 EKFVGGAIP
+473 EQFVGAAIP
-482 SSILPDVLTDT
+482 STILPEMVNDT
-493 FVANGHEMIM
+493 FISNGHELIM
-503 VNSNLNAGTD
+503 VNSKLKAGTD
-513 EINEQIETLTS
+513 EINAQIEELTQ
-524 IVKNYDSSAVVTG
+524 IVHKYDSTGVVTG

-557 WISIAFVFVIIL
+557 WISILFVFAIIA
-569 ISFKSLSLPI
+569 ISFKSLFLPV
-579 LLVAAIEAAI
+579 LLVAAIESAI
-589 IMNMATAY
+589 VINMAIPY

-629 FKEELNNGHDKF
+629 FKEELENGNN
-641 ETAKISVYN
+641 
-650 SSQSILTSGLTFFGA
+650 
-665 TVGVSLISKME
+665 
-676 LLQSI
+676 
-681 CLLIARGALY
+681 
-691 SMVVI
+691 
-696 IFVLPC
+696 
-702 FLIIFEGIISHTT
+702 
-715 LGWPKKEKINE
+715 KK

>member
-1 MTIGHFSIDLN
+1 MTNGH
-12 LGSIIIL
+12 
-19 YVNDYWSLFSGG
+19 YMGG
-31 FMKKFAHFIVK
+31 FMKKFAHFVVK
-42 FYKQILIVSILLLI
+42 FRKLILICSILLLI

-65 KINYDI
+65 RINYDI

-76 SDLDSMI
+76 SELDSMV

-95 SSAMITVENMPTS
+95 SSAMVTVENMPTAQ
-108 NLLDL
+108 LLDL
-113 KERISEVDGV
+113 KERIAEVDGV
-123 SEVFWL
+123 SEAFWL
-129 SDVLDVSVAYDVL
+129 SDVLDVTVSKDML
-142 PDDIYN
+142 PDEIYN

-160 IVRFNDTAASTS
+160 IVRFSDTAASQN
-172 TMNAIAKIKVICAG
+172 TMNAIAKIKKICSE

-197 QDTKALVDEEL
+197 QDTKALVDQEL
-208 PIYILIAVAACIV
+208 PIYILIAVGACIV

-230 ILPFLFMV
+230 ILPFLFMI
-238 GLIFPIVYNFGTNI
+238 GLVFPILYNFGTNI

-350 TILPSLILMFRNKI
+350 TVLPALILVFRNKI

-372 IPKLEKTSYFVT
+372 IPKLKRASEFVT
-384 KHYKGVMVTFVLVFA
+384 KHYKAIPIVFVCILA
-399 IFALAYPK
+399 IFGLAYPR
-407 VEQYYTLTDSLPSD
+407 VEQYYTLTDSLPD
-421 MTGKIGNSKLKE
+421 TMTGIVGNEKLKE
-433 DFNMNS
+433 DFNMTS
-439 SYFIIINDSLKD
+439 SYFVIVKDDLLD
-451 EDIKQMCKEIEGLDH
+451 EDVKQMSKEIQSLDN
-466 ITSCLAV
+466 ITSCLSV
-473 EKFVGGAIP
+473 EQFVGASIP
-482 SSILPDVLTDT
+482 STVLPEMVNDT
-493 FVANGHEMIM
+493 FISNGHELIM
-503 VNSNLNAGTD
+503 VNSSLKAGTD
-513 EINEQIETLTS
+513 EINTQIDELTQ
-524 IVKNYDSSAVVTG
+524 IVKKYDSTGVVTG

-551 DFNNVN
+551 DFNMVN
-557 WISIAFVFVIIL
+557 WISILFVFVIIA
-569 ISFKSLSLPI
+569 ISFKSIFLPI
-579 LLVAAIEAAI
+579 LLVASIESAI
-589 IMNMATAY
+589 IINMAIPY

-629 FKEELNNGHDKF
+629 FKEELENGNNKF
-641 ETAKISVYN
+641 EAAKIAVYQC
-650 SSQSILTSGLTFFGA
+650 SQSILTSGLTFFGA
-665 TVGVSLISKME
+665 TVGVSLISQME

-681 CLLIARGALY
+681 CLLIARGAII
-691 SMVVI
+691 SMIVI

-702 FLIIFEGIISHTT
+702 FLILFESLIRHTT
-715 LGWPKKEKINE
+715 LGWPKPQKEGE

>member
-230 ILPFLFMV
+230 ILPFLFMI

-524 IVKNYDSSAVVTG
+524 IVKNYDSGAVVTG

-641 ETAKISVYN
+641 EAAQISVYN

>member
-1 MTIGHFSIDLN
+1 
-12 LGSIIIL
+12 
-19 YVNDYWSLFSGG
+19 
-31 FMKKFAHFIVK
+31 MKKFAHFIVK
-42 FYKQILIVSILLLI
+42 FYKQILIISVILLI

-65 KINYDI
+65 RINYDI

-76 SDLDSMI
+76 SDLDSMV
-83 GEQYLEK
+83 GEQYLEN

-113 KERISEVDGV
+113 KERISNVEGV

-129 SDVLDVSVAYDVL
+129 SDVLDVTISKDML
-142 PDDIYN
+142 PDEIYN
-148 FMFNSDKDATMM
+148 FMFNKDLDATMM
-160 IVRFNDTAASTS
+160 IVRFDDTAASQG
-172 TMNAIAKIKVICAG
+172 TMNAIAKIKKICAN

-197 QDTKALVDEEL
+197 QDTKALVDQEL
-208 PIYILIAVAACIV
+208 PTYTLIAVGACIL

-230 ILPFLFMV
+230 ILPFLFMI

-350 TILPSLILMFRNKI
+350 TILPALILTFKDKI

-372 IPKLEKTSYFVT
+372 IPKLEKVSYFVT
-384 KHYKGVMVTFVLVFA
+384 NNYKKVMCVFFVVFA
-399 IFALAYPK
+399 LFALAYPK
-407 VEQYYTLTDSLPSD
+407 VEQYYTLTDSLPDD
-421 MTGKIGNSKLKE
+421 MTGIVGNEKLKE
-433 DFNMNS
+433 DFNMTS
-439 SYFIIINDSLKD
+439 SYFVIIKDDLKD
-451 EDIKQMCKEIEGLDH
+451 EDVKKMTKEIESLDN
-466 ITSCLAV
+466 ITSCLAI
-473 EKFVGGAIP
+473 EKFIGGAIP

-493 FVANGHEMIM
+493 FVSNGHEMIM
-503 VNSNLNAGTD
+503 INSKLKAGTD
-513 EINEQIETLTS
+513 EINEQIEDLNA
-524 IVKNYDSSAVVTG
+524 IVKKYDSSAVVTG
-537 EAPMTKDLIEIANV
+537 EAPMTKDLIEIADV

-557 WISIAFVFVIIL
+557 WISIGFVFLIIA
-569 ISFKSLSLPI
+569 ISFKSISLPI

-629 FKEELNNGHDKF
+629 FKEEMENGHN
-641 ETAKISVYN
+641 KIEAAQIAVYN
-650 SSQSILTSGLTFFGA
+650 CSQSILTSGLTFFGA

-702 FLIIFEGIISHTT
+702 FLIIFNNIIGHTT
-715 LGWPKKEKINE
+715 KGWPKSLKEGA

>member
-1 MTIGHFSIDLN
+1 
-12 LGSIIIL
+12 
-19 YVNDYWSLFSGG
+19 
-31 FMKKFAHFIVK
+31 MKKFAHFVVK
-42 FYKQILIVSILLLI
+42 FHKMILILSIILLI

-76 SDLDSMI
+76 SELDSMV

-95 SSAMITVENMPTS
+95 SSAMVTVENMPTAQ
-108 NLLDL
+108 LLDL
-113 KERISEVDGV
+113 KERISNVEGV
-123 SEVFWL
+123 SEAFWL
-129 SDVLDVSVAYDVL
+129 SDVLDVTVSKNML
-142 PDDIYN
+142 PDEIYN
-148 FMFNSDKDATMM
+148 FMFSSEKNATMM
-160 IVRFNDTAASTS
+160 IVRFSDTAASQS
-172 TMNAIAKIKVICAG
+172 TMNAIAKIKKICAN

-208 PIYILIAVAACIV
+208 PIYIVIAVAACIV

-230 ILPFLFMV
+230 ILPFLFMI
-238 GLIFPIVYNFGTNI
+238 GLVFPILYNFGSNI

-350 TILPSLILMFRNKI
+350 TILPALILVFRDKI

-372 IPKLEKTSYFVT
+372 IPKLKGASNFVT
-384 KHYKGVMVTFVLVFA
+384 KHHKAVPIVFLCILA
-399 IFALAYPK
+399 IFGLAYPK
-407 VEQYYTLTDSLPSD
+407 VEQYYTLTDSLPD
-421 MTGKIGNSKLKE
+421 TMTGKIGNEKLKE
-433 DFNMNS
+433 DFNMTS
-439 SYFIIINDSLKD
+439 SYFVIVQDDLLD
-451 EDIKQMCKEIEGLDH
+451 DDVKQMSKEIESLDN
-466 ITSCLAV
+466 ITSCLSV
-473 EKFVGGAIP
+473 EQFVGAAIP
-482 SSILPDVLTDT
+482 STILPEMVNDT
-493 FVANGHEMIM
+493 FISNCHELIM
-503 VNSNLNAGTD
+503 VNSKLKAGTD
-513 EINEQIETLTS
+513 EINEQIEELTQ
-524 IVKNYDSSAVVTG
+524 IVHKYDSTGVVTG

-557 WISIAFVFVIIL
+557 WISILFVFAIIA
-569 ISFKSLSLPI
+569 ISFKSLFLPV
-579 LLVAAIEAAI
+579 LLVAAIESAI
-589 IMNMATAY
+589 VINMAIPY

-629 FKEELNNGHDKF
+629 FKEELENGNNKIDA
-641 ETAKISVYN
+641 AKISVYQC
-650 SSQSILTSGLTFFGA
+650 SQSILTSGLTFFGA
-665 TVGVSLISKME
+665 TVGVSLISQME

-681 CLLIARGALY
+681 CLLIARGAII
-691 SMVVI
+691 SMIVI

-702 FLIIFEGIISHTT
+702 FLILFEPLIRHTT
-715 LGWPKKEKINE
+715 IGWPKPQKEGE

>member
-1 MTIGHFSIDLN
+1 
-12 LGSIIIL
+12 
-19 YVNDYWSLFSGG
+19 
-31 FMKKFAHFIVK
+31 MKKFAHFIVK
-42 FYKQILIVSILLLI
+42 FYKQILIISVILLI

-65 KINYDI
+65 RINYDI

-76 SDLDSMI
+76 SDLDSMV
-83 GEQYLEK
+83 GEQYLEN

-113 KERISEVDGV
+113 KERIGNVEGV

-129 SDVLDVSVAYDVL
+129 SDVLDVTISKDML
-142 PDDIYN
+142 PDEIYD
-148 FMFNSDKDATMM
+148 FMFNKDLDATMM
-160 IVRFNDTAASTS
+160 IVRFNDTAASQS
-172 TMNAIAKIKVICAG
+172 TMNAIAKIKKICAN

-208 PIYILIAVAACIV
+208 PIYIIIAVLACIV

-230 ILPFLFMV
+230 ILPFLFMI
-238 GLIFPIVYNFGTNI
+238 GLIFPIVYNFGSNI

-350 TILPSLILMFRNKI
+350 TILPALILTFKDKI

-372 IPKLEKTSYFVT
+372 IPKLEKVSYFVT
-384 KHYKGVMVTFVLVFA
+384 NNYKKVMCVFFVVFA
-399 IFALAYPK
+399 LFALAYPK
-407 VEQYYTLTDSLPSD
+407 VEQYYTLTDSLPDD
-421 MTGKIGNSKLKE
+421 MTGIVGNEKLKE
-433 DFNMNS
+433 DFNMTS
-439 SYFIIINDSLKD
+439 SYFVIIKDDLKD
-451 EDIKQMCKEIEGLDH
+451 EDVKKMTKEIESLDN
-466 ITSCLAV
+466 ITSCLAI
-473 EKFVGGAIP
+473 EKFIGGAIP

-493 FVANGHEMIM
+493 FVSNGHEMIM
-503 VNSNLNAGTD
+503 INSKLKAGTD
-513 EINEQIETLTS
+513 EINEQIEDLNA
-524 IVKNYDSSAVVTG
+524 IVKKYDSSAVVTG
-537 EAPMTKDLIEIANV
+537 EAPMTKDLIEIADV

-557 WISIAFVFVIIL
+557 WISIGFVFLIIA
-569 ISFKSLSLPI
+569 ISFKSISLPI

-629 FKEELNNGHDKF
+629 FKEEMENGHN
-641 ETAKISVYN
+641 KIEAAQIAVYN
-650 SSQSILTSGLTFFGA
+650 CSQSILTSGLTFFGA

-702 FLIIFEGIISHTT
+702 FLIIFNNIIGHTT
-715 LGWPKKEKINE
+715 KGWPKSLKEGA

>member
-1 MTIGHFSIDLN
+1 
-12 LGSIIIL
+12 
-19 YVNDYWSLFSGG
+19 
-31 FMKKFAHFIVK
+31 MKRFAHFIVK

-65 KINYDI
+65 RINYDI

-76 SDLDSMI
+76 SELDSMV

-113 KERISEVDGV
+113 KERISNVEGV

-129 SDVLDVSVAYDVL
+129 SDVLDVTISKEIL

-160 IVRFNDTAASTS
+160 VVRFNDTAASQS
-172 TMNAIAKIKVICAG
+172 TMNAIAKIKKVCAN

-197 QDTKALVDEEL
+197 QDTKALVDQEL
-208 PIYILIAVAACIV
+208 PVYIIIAVLACIV

-230 ILPFLFMV
+230 ILPFLFMI
-238 GLIFPIVYNFGTNI
+238 GLVFPILYNFGSNI

-350 TILPSLILMFRNKI
+350 TILPALILTFKDKI

-384 KHYKGVMVTFVLVFA
+384 KHYKTVTVIFFVIFA
-399 IFALAYPK
+399 LFALAYPK
-407 VEQYYTLTDSLPSD
+407 VEQYYTLTDSLPAD
-421 MTGKIGNSKLKE
+421 MTGKVGNEKLKE

-439 SYFIIINDSLKD
+439 SYFVIIKDNLKD
-451 EDIKQMCKEIEGLDH
+451 EDVKKMVKEVEDLDN
-466 ITSCLAV
+466 ITSVLAI
-473 EKFVGGAIP
+473 EKFIGGAIP
-482 SSILPDVLTDT
+482 SSILPDVLTNT
-493 FVANGHEMIM
+493 FVANGHEMILI
-503 VNSNLNAGTD
+503 NSKLNAGTD
-513 EINEQIETLTS
+513 EINEQIEQLNA
-524 IVKNYDSSAVVTG
+524 IVKKYDSTAVVTG

-569 ISFKSLSLPI
+569 ISFKSISLPI
-579 LLVAAIEAAI
+579 LLVAAIESAI
-589 IMNMATAY
+589 IMNMGTAY

-629 FKEELNNGHDKF
+629 FKEEIANGHNKF
-641 ETAKISVYN
+641 EAAQIAVYN
-650 SSQSILTSGLTFFGA
+650 CSQSILTSGLTFFGA
-665 TVGVSLISKME
+665 TVGVSFISKME

-681 CLLIARGALY
+681 CLLIARGALF

-702 FLIIFEGIISHTT
+702 FLIIFEGVISHTT
-715 LGWPKKEKINE
+715 IGWPKIKKENA

>member
-1 MTIGHFSIDLN
+1 
-12 LGSIIIL
+12 
-19 YVNDYWSLFSGG
+19 
-31 FMKKFAHFIVK
+31 MKKFAHFVVK
-42 FYKQILIVSILLLI
+42 FHKMILILSIILLI

-76 SDLDSMI
+76 SELDSMV

-95 SSAMITVENMPTS
+95 SSAMVTVENMPTAQ
-108 NLLDL
+108 LLDL
-113 KERISEVDGV
+113 KERISNVEGV
-123 SEVFWL
+123 SEAFWL
-129 SDVLDVSVAYDVL
+129 SDVLDVTVSKNML
-142 PDDIYN
+142 PDEIYN
-148 FMFNSDKDATMM
+148 FMFSSEKNATMM
-160 IVRFNDTAASTS
+160 IVRFSDTAASQS
-172 TMNAIAKIKVICAG
+172 TMNAIAKIKKICAN

-208 PIYILIAVAACIV
+208 PIYIVIAVAACIV

-230 ILPFLFMV
+230 ILPFLFMI
-238 GLIFPIVYNFGTNI
+238 GLVFPILYNFGSNI

-350 TILPSLILMFRNKI
+350 TILPALILVFRDKI

-372 IPKLEKTSYFVT
+372 IPKLKGASNFVT
-384 KHYKGVMVTFVLVFA
+384 KHHKAVPIVFLCILA
-399 IFALAYPK
+399 IFGLAYPK
-407 VEQYYTLTDSLPSD
+407 VEQYYTLTDSLPD
-421 MTGKIGNSKLKE
+421 TMTGKIGNEKLKE
-433 DFNMNS
+433 DFNMTS
-439 SYFIIINDSLKD
+439 SYFVIVRDDLLD
-451 EDIKQMCKEIEGLDH
+451 DDVKQMSKEIESLDN
-466 ITSCLAV
+466 ITSCLSV
-473 EKFVGGAIP
+473 EQFVGAAIP
-482 SSILPDVLTDT
+482 STILPEMVNDT
-493 FVANGHEMIM
+493 FISNGHELIM
-503 VNSNLNAGTD
+503 VNSKLKAGTD
-513 EINEQIETLTS
+513 EINEQIEELTQ
-524 IVKNYDSSAVVTG
+524 IVHKYDSTGVVTG

-557 WISIAFVFVIIL
+557 WISILFVFAIIA
-569 ISFKSLSLPI
+569 ISFKSLFLPV
-579 LLVAAIEAAI
+579 LLVAAIESAI
-589 IMNMATAY
+589 VINMAIPY

-629 FKEELNNGHDKF
+629 FKEELENGNNKI
-641 ETAKISVYN
+641 EAAKISVYQC
-650 SSQSILTSGLTFFGA
+650 SQSILTSGLTFFGA
-665 TVGVSLISKME
+665 TVGVSLISQME

-681 CLLIARGALY
+681 CLLIARGAII
-691 SMVVI
+691 SMIVI

-702 FLIIFEGIISHTT
+702 FLILFEPLIRHTT
-715 LGWPKKEKINE
+715 IGWPKPQKEGE

>member
-1 MTIGHFSIDLN
+1 
-12 LGSIIIL
+12 
-19 YVNDYWSLFSGG
+19 
-31 FMKKFAHFIVK
+31 MKRFAHFIVK

-76 SDLDSMI
+76 SDLDSMV

-95 SSAMITVENMPTS
+95 SSAMITVENMPTA

-113 KERISEVDGV
+113 KERISNVEGV

-129 SDVLDVSVAYDVL
+129 SDVLDVTISKDIL

-160 IVRFNDTAASTS
+160 IVRFNDTAASEP
-172 TMNAIAKIKVICAG
+172 TMNAIAKIKKICAN

-197 QDTKALVDEEL
+197 QDTKALVDQEL
-208 PIYILIAVAACIV
+208 PIYIVIAVAACIV

-230 ILPFLFMV
+230 ILPFLFMI
-238 GLIFPIVYNFGTNI
+238 GLIFPILYNFGTNI

-350 TILPSLILMFRNKI
+350 TILPALILAFKDKI

-384 KHYKGVMVTFVLVFA
+384 KHYKSVMVVFFVVFA
-399 IFALAYPK
+399 LFALAYPK
-407 VEQYYTLTDSLPSD
+407 VEQYYTLTDSLPAD
-421 MTGKIGNSKLKE
+421 MTGKVGNDKLKE
-433 DFNMNS
+433 DFNMTS
-439 SYFIIINDSLKD
+439 SYFVIIKDGLKD
-451 EDIKQMCKEIEGLDH
+451 EDIKQMVKEIEGLDN
-466 ITSCLAV
+466 ITSCLAI
-473 EKFVGGAIP
+473 EKFIGGAIP

-503 VNSNLNAGTD
+503 VNSKLKAGTD
-513 EINEQIETLTS
+513 EINAQIEELNT
-524 IVKNYDSSAVVTG
+524 IVKKYDSTGVVTG

-569 ISFKSLSLPI
+569 ISFKSISLPV
-579 LLVAAIEAAI
+579 LLVAAIESAI
-589 IMNMATAY
+589 IMNMGTAY

-629 FKEELNNGHDKF
+629 FKEEIANGHDKK
-641 ETAKISVYN
+641 EAAQIAVYN
-650 SSQSILTSGLTFFGA
+650 CSQSILTSGLTFFGA

-715 LGWPKKEKINE
+715 IGWPKTKKENA

>member
-1 MTIGHFSIDLN
+1 
-12 LGSIIIL
+12 
-19 YVNDYWSLFSGG
+19 
-31 FMKKFAHFIVK
+31 MKKFAHFVVK
-42 FYKQILIVSILLLI
+42 FRKLILVLSILLLI

-76 SDLDSMI
+76 SELDSMV
-83 GEQYLEK
+83 GEQYLEN

-95 SSAMITVENMPTS
+95 SSAMVTVENMPTAQ
-108 NLLDL
+108 LLDL
-113 KERISEVDGV
+113 KERIAEVDGV
-123 SEVFWL
+123 SEAFWL
-129 SDVLDVSVAYDVL
+129 SDVLDVTVSKDML
-142 PDDIYN
+142 PDEIYD

-160 IVRFNDTAASTS
+160 IVRFSDTAASQS
-172 TMNAIAKIKVICAG
+172 TMNAIAKIKKICSE

-197 QDTKALVDEEL
+197 QDTKALVDQEL
-208 PIYILIAVAACIV
+208 PIYILIAVGACIV

-238 GLIFPIVYNFGTNI
+238 GLVFPILYNFGTNI

-350 TILPSLILMFRNKI
+350 TILPALILVFRNKI

-372 IPKLEKTSYFVT
+372 IPKLKRASEFVT
-384 KHYKGVMVTFVLVFA
+384 KHYKAIPVVFLCVLA
-399 IFALAYPK
+399 IFGLAYPR
-407 VEQYYTLTDSLPSD
+407 VEQYYTLTDSLPD
-421 MTGKIGNSKLKE
+421 TMTGIVGNEKLKE
-433 DFNMNS
+433 DFNMTS
-439 SYFIIINDSLKD
+439 SYFVIVKDDLLD
-451 EDIKQMCKEIEGLDH
+451 EDVKQMCKDIQKLDN
-466 ITSCLAV
+466 ITSCLSV
-473 EKFVGGAIP
+473 EEFVGASIP
-482 SSILPDVLTDT
+482 SSVLPEMVNDT
-493 FVANGHEMIM
+493 FISNGHELIM
-503 VNSNLNAGTD
+503 VNSSLKAGTD
-513 EINEQIETLTS
+513 EINDQIDQLTQ
-524 IVKNYDSSAVVTG
+524 IVKSYDSTGVVTG

-551 DFNNVN
+551 DFNMVN
-557 WISIAFVFVIIL
+557 WISILFVFVIIA
-569 ISFKSLSLPI
+569 ISFKSIFLPI
-579 LLVAAIEAAI
+579 LLVASIESAI
-589 IMNMATAY
+589 IINMAIPY

-629 FKEELNNGHDKF
+629 FKEELANGNNKF
-641 ETAKISVYN
+641 EAAKIAVYQC
-650 SSQSILTSGLTFFGA
+650 SQSILTSGLTFFGA
-665 TVGVSLISKME
+665 TVGVSLISQME

-681 CLLIARGALY
+681 CLLIARGAII
-691 SMVVI
+691 SMIVI

-702 FLIIFEGIISHTT
+702 FLILFESLIRHTT
-715 LGWPKKEKINE
+715 FGWPKPQKEGE

>member
-1 MTIGHFSIDLN
+1 
-12 LGSIIIL
+12 
-19 YVNDYWSLFSGG
+19 
-31 FMKKFAHFIVK
+31 MKKFAHFIVK
-42 FYKQILIVSILLLI
+42 FYKQILIISVILLI

-65 KINYDI
+65 RINYDI

-76 SDLDSMI
+76 SDLDSMV
-83 GEQYLEK
+83 GEQYLEN

-113 KERISEVDGV
+113 KERISNVDGV

-129 SDVLDVSVAYDVL
+129 SDVLDVTISKDML
-142 PDDIYN
+142 PDEIYD
-148 FMFNSDKDATMM
+148 FMFNKDLDATMM
-160 IVRFNDTAASTS
+160 IVRFNDTAASQS
-172 TMNAIAKIKVICAG
+172 TMNAIAKIKKICAN

-208 PIYILIAVAACIV
+208 PIYIIIAVLACIV

-230 ILPFLFMV
+230 ILPFLFMI

-350 TILPSLILMFRNKI
+350 TILPALILTFKDKI

-372 IPKLEKTSYFVT
+372 IPKLEKVSYFVT
-384 KHYKGVMVTFVLVFA
+384 NNYKKVMCVFFVVFA
-399 IFALAYPK
+399 LFALAYPK
-407 VEQYYTLTDSLPSD
+407 VEQYYTLTDSLPDD
-421 MTGKIGNSKLKE
+421 MTGIVGNEKLKE
-433 DFNMNS
+433 DFNMTS
-439 SYFIIINDSLKD
+439 SYFVIIKDDLKD
-451 EDIKQMCKEIEGLDH
+451 EDVKKMTKEIESLDN
-466 ITSCLAV
+466 ITSCLAI
-473 EKFVGGAIP
+473 EKFIGGAIP

-493 FVANGHEMIM
+493 FVSNGHEMIM
-503 VNSNLNAGTD
+503 INSKLKAGTD
-513 EINEQIETLTS
+513 EINEQIEDLNA
-524 IVKNYDSSAVVTG
+524 IVKKYDSSAVVTG
-537 EAPMTKDLIEIANV
+537 EAPMTKDLIEIADV

-557 WISIAFVFVIIL
+557 WISIGFVFLIIA
-569 ISFKSLSLPI
+569 ISFKSISLPI

-629 FKEELNNGHDKF
+629 FKEELENGHS
-641 ETAKISVYN
+641 KIEAAQIAVYN
-650 SSQSILTSGLTFFGA
+650 CSQSILTSGLTFFGA

-702 FLIIFEGIISHTT
+702 FLIIFNNIIGHTT
-715 LGWPKKEKINE
+715 KGWPKSLKEGA

>member
-1 MTIGHFSIDLN
+1 
-12 LGSIIIL
+12 
-19 YVNDYWSLFSGG
+19 
-31 FMKKFAHFIVK
+31 MKKFAHFVVK
-42 FYKQILIVSILLLI
+42 FRKLILVLSILLLI

-76 SDLDSMI
+76 SELDSMV
-83 GEQYLEK
+83 GEQYLEN

-95 SSAMITVENMPTS
+95 SSAMVTVENMPTAQ
-108 NLLDL
+108 LLDL
-113 KERISEVDGV
+113 KERIAEVDGV
-123 SEVFWL
+123 SEAFWL
-129 SDVLDVSVAYDVL
+129 SDVLDVTVSKDML
-142 PDDIYN
+142 PDEIYD

-160 IVRFNDTAASTS
+160 IVRFSDTAASQS
-172 TMNAIAKIKVICAG
+172 TMNAIAKIKKICSE

-197 QDTKALVDEEL
+197 QDTKALVDQEL
-208 PIYILIAVAACIV
+208 PIYIMIAVGACIV

-238 GLIFPIVYNFGTNI
+238 GLVFPILYNFGTNI

-350 TILPSLILMFRNKI
+350 TILPALILVFRNKI

-372 IPKLEKTSYFVT
+372 IPKLKRASEFVT
-384 KHYKGVMVTFVLVFA
+384 KHYKAIPVVFLCVLA
-399 IFALAYPK
+399 IFGLAYPR
-407 VEQYYTLTDSLPSD
+407 VEQYYTLTDSLPD
-421 MTGKIGNSKLKE
+421 TMTGIVGNEKLKE
-433 DFNMNS
+433 DFNMTS
-439 SYFIIINDSLKD
+439 SYFVIVKDDLLD
-451 EDIKQMCKEIEGLDH
+451 EDVKQMCKDIQKLDN
-466 ITSCLAV
+466 ITSCLSV
-473 EKFVGGAIP
+473 EEFVGASIP
-482 SSILPDVLTDT
+482 SSVLPEMVNDT
-493 FVANGHEMIM
+493 FISNGHELIM
-503 VNSNLNAGTD
+503 VNSSLKAGTD
-513 EINEQIETLTS
+513 EINDQIDQLTQ
-524 IVKNYDSSAVVTG
+524 IVKSYDSTGVVTG

-551 DFNNVN
+551 DFNMVN
-557 WISIAFVFVIIL
+557 WISILFVFVIIA
-569 ISFKSLSLPI
+569 ISFKSIFLPI
-579 LLVAAIEAAI
+579 LLVASIESAI
-589 IMNMATAY
+589 IINMAIPY

-629 FKEELNNGHDKF
+629 FKEELANGNNKF
-641 ETAKISVYN
+641 EAAKIAVYQC
-650 SSQSILTSGLTFFGA
+650 SQSILTSGLTFFGA
-665 TVGVSLISKME
+665 TVGVSLISQME

-681 CLLIARGALY
+681 CLLIARGAII
-691 SMVVI
+691 SMIVI

-702 FLIIFEGIISHTT
+702 FLILFESLIRHTT
-715 LGWPKKEKINE
+715 FGWPKPQKEGE

>member
-1 MTIGHFSIDLN
+1 
-12 LGSIIIL
+12 
-19 YVNDYWSLFSGG
+19 
-31 FMKKFAHFIVK
+31 MKKFAHFVVK
-42 FYKQILIVSILLLI
+42 FRKLILILSILLLI

-76 SDLDSMI
+76 SELDSMV

-95 SSAMITVENMPTS
+95 SSAMVTVENMPTAQ
-108 NLLDL
+108 LLDL
-113 KERISEVDGV
+113 KERIAEVDGV
-123 SEVFWL
+123 SEAFWL
-129 SDVLDVSVAYDVL
+129 SDVLDVTVSKDML
-142 PDDIYN
+142 PDEIYN

-160 IVRFNDTAASTS
+160 IVRFSDTAASQS
-172 TMNAIAKIKVICAG
+172 TMNAIAKIKKICNE

-197 QDTKALVDEEL
+197 QDTKALVDQEL
-208 PIYILIAVAACIV
+208 PIYILIAVGACIV

-230 ILPFLFMV
+230 ILPFLFMI
-238 GLIFPIVYNFGTNI
+238 GLVFPILYNFGTNI

-350 TILPSLILMFRNKI
+350 TILPALILVFRNKI

-372 IPKLEKTSYFVT
+372 IPKLKRTSEFVT
-384 KHYKGVMVTFVLVFA
+384 KHYKAIPVVFLCVLA
-399 IFALAYPK
+399 IFGLAYPR
-407 VEQYYTLTDSLPSD
+407 VEQYYTLTDSLPD
-421 MTGKIGNSKLKE
+421 TMTGIVGNEKLKE
-433 DFNMNS
+433 DFNMTS
-439 SYFIIINDSLKD
+439 SYFVIVKDDLLD
-451 EDIKQMCKEIEGLDH
+451 EDVKQMSKEIQSLDN
-466 ITSCLAV
+466 ITSCLSV
-473 EKFVGGAIP
+473 EQFVGASIP
-482 SSILPDVLTDT
+482 SSVLPEMVNDT
-493 FVANGHEMIM
+493 FISNGHELIM
-503 VNSNLNAGTD
+503 VNSSLKAGTD
-513 EINEQIETLTS
+513 EINEQIDQLTQ
-524 IVKNYDSSAVVTG
+524 IVKKYDSTGVVTG

-551 DFNNVN
+551 DFNMVN
-557 WISIAFVFVIIL
+557 WISILFVFVIIA
-569 ISFKSLSLPI
+569 ISFKSIFLPI
-579 LLVAAIEAAI
+579 LLVASIESAI
-589 IMNMATAY
+589 IINMAIPY

-629 FKEELNNGHDKF
+629 FKEELANGNNKF
-641 ETAKISVYN
+641 EAAKIAVYQC
-650 SSQSILTSGLTFFGA
+650 SQSILTSGLTFFGA
-665 TVGVSLISKME
+665 TVGVSLISQME

-681 CLLIARGALY
+681 CLLIARGAII
-691 SMVVI
+691 SMIVI

-702 FLIIFEGIISHTT
+702 FLILFESLIRHTT
-715 LGWPKKEKINE
+715 FGWPKPQKEGE

>member
-1 MTIGHFSIDLN
+1 
-12 LGSIIIL
+12 
-19 YVNDYWSLFSGG
+19 
-31 FMKKFAHFIVK
+31 MKKFAHFVVK
-42 FYKQILIVSILLLI
+42 FHKMILILSVILLI

-76 SDLDSMI
+76 SELDSMV

-95 SSAMITVENMPTS
+95 SSAMVTVENMPTAQ
-108 NLLDL
+108 LLDL
-113 KERISEVDGV
+113 KERISNVEGV
-123 SEVFWL
+123 SEAFWL
-129 SDVLDVSVAYDVL
+129 SDVLDVTVSKNML
-142 PDDIYN
+142 PDEIYN
-148 FMFNSDKDATMM
+148 FMFSSEKNATMM
-160 IVRFNDTAASTS
+160 IVRFSDTAASQS
-172 TMNAIAKIKVICAG
+172 TMNAIAKIKKICAN

-208 PIYILIAVAACIV
+208 PIYIVIAVAACIV

-230 ILPFLFMV
+230 ILPFLFMI
-238 GLIFPIVYNFGTNI
+238 GLVFPILYNFGSNI

-350 TILPSLILMFRNKI
+350 TILPALILVFRDKI

-372 IPKLEKTSYFVT
+372 IPKLKGASEFVT
-384 KHYKGVMVTFVLVFA
+384 KHHKAVPIVFLCILA
-399 IFALAYPK
+399 IFGLAYPK
-407 VEQYYTLTDSLPSD
+407 VEQYYTLTDSLPD
-421 MTGKIGNSKLKE
+421 TMTGKIGNEKLKE
-433 DFNMNS
+433 DFNMTS
-439 SYFIIINDSLKD
+439 SYFVIVQDDLLD
-451 EDIKQMCKEIEGLDH
+451 DDVKQMSKEIESLDN
-466 ITSCLAV
+466 ITSCLSV
-473 EKFVGGAIP
+473 EQFVGAAIP
-482 SSILPDVLTDT
+482 STILPEMVNDT
-493 FVANGHEMIM
+493 FISNGHELIM
-503 VNSNLNAGTD
+503 VNSKLKAGTD
-513 EINEQIETLTS
+513 EINEQIEELTQ
-524 IVKNYDSSAVVTG
+524 IVHKYDSTGVVTG

-557 WISIAFVFVIIL
+557 WISILFVFAIIA
-569 ISFKSLSLPI
+569 ISFKSLFLPV
-579 LLVAAIEAAI
+579 LLVAAIESAI
-589 IMNMATAY
+589 VINMAIPY

-629 FKEELNNGHDKF
+629 FKEELENGNDKI
-641 ETAKISVYN
+641 EAAKISVYQC
-650 SSQSILTSGLTFFGA
+650 SQSILTSGLTFFGA
-665 TVGVSLISKME
+665 TVGVSLISQME

-681 CLLIARGALY
+681 CLLIARGAII
-691 SMVVI
+691 SMIVI

-702 FLIIFEGIISHTT
+702 FLILFEPLIRHTT
-715 LGWPKKEKINE
+715 IGWPKPQTQKEGE

>member
-1 MTIGHFSIDLN
+1 
-12 LGSIIIL
+12 
-19 YVNDYWSLFSGG
+19 
-31 FMKKFAHFIVK
+31 MKKFAHFVVK
-42 FYKQILIVSILLLI
+42 FRKLVLIVSIALLI
-56 PSAIGAVST
+56 PSAIGAVAT
-65 KINYDI
+65 RINYDI

-76 SDLDSMI
+76 SELDSMV

-95 SSAMITVENMPTS
+95 SSAMVTVENMPTAQ
-108 NLLDL
+108 LLEL
-113 KERISEVDGV
+113 KDRISEVDGV
-123 SEVFWL
+123 SEAFWL
-129 SDVLDVSVAYDVL
+129 SDVLDVTVSKDIL
-142 PDDIYN
+142 PDEIYN
-148 FMFNSDKDATMM
+148 FMFNSEKDATMM
-160 IVRFNDTAASTS
+160 IVRFSDTAASQS
-172 TMNAIAKIKVICAG
+172 TMNAIAKIKTICK
-186 EAYIGGMSIIL
+186 EQAYIGGMSIIL
-197 QDTKALVDEEL
+197 QDTKALVDQEL

-230 ILPFLFMV
+230 ILPFLFMI
-238 GLIFPIVYNFGTNI
+238 GLIFPILYNFGSNI

-322 LCFMRLTLGKDIGL
+322 LCFMRLTLGRDIGL

-350 TILPSLILMFRNKI
+350 TILPALILVFRNKI

-372 IPKLEKTSYFVT
+372 IPKLKGASEFVT
-384 KHYKGVMVTFVLVFA
+384 KHHKAVPVVFLFILA
-399 IFALAYPK
+399 IFGLAYPK
-407 VEQYYTLTDSLPSD
+407 VEQYYTLTDSLPET
-421 MTGKIGNSKLKE
+421 MTGKVGNEKLKE
-433 DFNMNS
+433 DFNMTS
-439 SYFIIINDSLKD
+439 SYFVIVRDDLLDD
-451 EDIKQMCKEIEGLDH
+451 EVKQMSKEIKSLDN
-466 ITSCLAV
+466 ITSCLSV
-473 EKFVGGAIP
+473 EQFIGAAIP
-482 SSILPDVLTDT
+482 SDILPEKINET
-493 FVANGHEMIM
+493 FISNGHELIM
-503 VNSNLNAGTD
+503 VNSSLKAGTD
-513 EINEQIETLTS
+513 EINEQIDTLTQ
-524 IVKNYDSSAVVTG
+524 IVKKYDSTGVVTG

-557 WISIAFVFVIIL
+557 WISILFVFAIIA
-569 ISFKSLSLPI
+569 ISFKSLFLPI
-579 LLVAAIEAAI
+579 LLVAAIESAI
-589 IMNMATAY
+589 VINMAIPY

-629 FKEELNNGHDKF
+629 FKEELENGNNKI
-641 ETAKISVYN
+641 EAAKISVYQC
-650 SSQSILTSGLTFFGA
+650 SQSILTSGLTFFGA
-665 TVGVSLISKME
+665 TVGVSFISQME

-681 CLLIARGALY
+681 CLLIARGAII
-691 SMVVI
+691 SMIVI

-702 FLIIFEGIISHTT
+702 FLILFEPLIRHTT
-715 LGWPKKEKINE
+715 IGWPKPQKEGE